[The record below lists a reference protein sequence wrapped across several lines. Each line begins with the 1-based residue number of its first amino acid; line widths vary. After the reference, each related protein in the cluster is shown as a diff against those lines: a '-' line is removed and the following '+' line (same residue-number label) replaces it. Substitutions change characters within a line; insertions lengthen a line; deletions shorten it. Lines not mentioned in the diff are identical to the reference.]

1 MKDTAIVIANWNGKE
16 YLEKCLPALRNQT
29 YKNFKTIL
37 VDNGSSDDSVFFVER
52 NFPEVGLIRLGKNT
66 GFARANNLGIQKAF
80 ADENIRYLITLNNDT
95 QATKDYLE
103 KLIECAKNHPRAGSV
118 QPKVLNFF
126 EKTIIDS
133 TGILIHFDMSAINR
147 GQKEKDTG
155 QYEKEEEIFGAS
167 ASAALYVREALEK
180 IKFSNGDYFD
190 SDYFAYYEDVDLAW
204 RLRLAGFSS
213 VYCPKSKVYHVH
225 SATGKSYSP
234 FKSFHI
240 HRNQYYNILKNLPFY
255 FMLKAL
261 AFMPIRYCLLLASV
275 LRKKGPAA
283 KLAKNTKE
291 EGIVRIVLRSWMQII
306 KNLPILMRKRKFIQ
320 KNKTVKNAE
329 IKKWL
334 KLYQADFKKMIFQ

>member
-1 MKDTAIVIANWNGKE
+1 MKDTAVVIANWNGKE
-16 YLEKCLPALRNQT
+16 HLEKCLPALRNQT

-37 VDNGSSDDSVFFVER
+37 VDNGSLDNSVFFVEK
-52 NFPEVGLIRLGKNT
+52 NYPEVELIKLDKNT

-80 ADENIRYLITLNNDT
+80 ADENIKYLITLNNDT
-95 QATKDYLE
+95 QATEDYLE
-103 KLIECAKNHPRAGSV
+103 KLIECAKNHPAAGSV

-126 EKTIIDS
+126 IKKIIDS
-133 TGILIHFDMSAINR
+133 AGILIHFDMSAINR
-147 GQKEKDTG
+147 GQKEKDAG

-190 SDYFAYYEDVDLAW
+190 SDYFAYNEDVDLAW
-204 RLRLAGFSS
+204 RMRLAGFSAF
-213 VYCPKSKVYHVH
+213 YCPQAAVFHVH
-225 SATGKSYSP
+225 SATGKKYSP

-240 HRNQYYNILKNLPFY
+240 HRNQYYNILKNLPFC

-283 KLAKNTKE
+283 KLAENTQE
-291 EGIVRIVLRSWMQII
+291 EGIVRIVLKSWWQII
-306 KNLPILMRKRKFIQ
+306 KNLPTLMRKRKFIQ

-329 IKKWL
+329 IRKWL